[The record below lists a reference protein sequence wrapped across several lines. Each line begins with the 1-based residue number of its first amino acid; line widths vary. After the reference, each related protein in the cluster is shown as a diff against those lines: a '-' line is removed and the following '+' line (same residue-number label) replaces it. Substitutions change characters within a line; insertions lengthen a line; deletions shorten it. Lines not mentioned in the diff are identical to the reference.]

1 MSETKKSILDLFAE
15 NELKISQLYAIY
27 SDKFTDYKDFW
38 ENLSEEEIIHAE
50 EIHKMKRDDFEK
62 NFQENNFTRGIIKY
76 VSDYVNQQ
84 LEAARDKKLTPE
96 EALEVALRVEQ
107 SMLEKKCFEIF
118 IPNYAT
124 LKDVLDRLNKD
135 TDRHANMLR
144 KELEKI
150 AKK

>member
-1 MSETKKSILDLFAE
+1 MPYTPGDFPLIRISGKK
-15 NELKISQLYAIY
+15 
-27 SDKFTDYKDFW
+27 
-38 ENLSEEEIIHAE
+38 LSGEEIVHSQ
-50 EIHKMKRDDFEK
+50 EIKAMKQDNFEK

-76 VSDYVNQQ
+76 VSNYVDEQ
-84 LEAARDKKLTPE
+84 LEAANSKKLTVE
-96 EALEVALRVEQ
+96 EALNIALRVEQ

-118 IPNYAT
+118 IPNHST